1 MKKIIKAVNKAIEQY
16 NDYYTHVMDEMPS
29 TYSADPDLT
38 EEDMVRLT
46 EGLKSI
52 MKKRTMPLVDD
63 DVSPKELVGKIAG
76 LNEIIGNL
84 VEPDMEG
91 LYGEE
96 RLMYPDP
103 FILYILVEL
112 AKEPNN
118 DFFIKYGDELTLTRP
133 LERLYDLF
141 ESAGDTMECLI
152 LRRKIE
158 DMFRYIGFKS
168 VE

>member
-16 NDYYTHVMDEMPS
+16 NDYWIHITDETPT
-29 TYSADPDLT
+29 TYITDVT
-38 EEDMVRLT
+38 EEDMIRFR
-46 EGLKSI
+46 EGIKLI
-52 MKKRTMPLVDD
+52 TKKHAMPLVDD
-63 DVSPKELVGKIAG
+63 DISPQELIGKITG
-76 LNEIIGNL
+76 LNEIMRDI

-91 LYGEE
+91 LYGGE
-96 RLMYPDP
+96 RLIMPDQ
-103 FILYILVEL
+103 FILYIIVEL

-118 DFFIKYGDELTLTRP
+118 DFFVKYGDELTLTRP

-158 DMFRYIGFKS
+158 DMFQYIGFKG

>member
-16 NDYYTHVMDEMPS
+16 NDSWSHAMDEMAS
-29 TYSADPDLT
+29 TYSTLT
-38 EEDMVRLT
+38 EEDVVRVT
-46 EGLKSI
+46 EGFKSI
-52 MKKRTMPLVDD
+52 LKKSTLPLVDD
-63 DVSPKELVGKIAG
+63 DISPKELVSKITG
-76 LNEIIGNL
+76 LNKIMGNL

-118 DFFIKYGDELTLTRP
+118 DFFVEYGDELTLTRP

-158 DMFRYIGFKS
+158 DMFQYIGFRS

>member
-1 MKKIIKAVNKAIEQY
+1 MKKIIKAVNKAIKEY
-16 NDYYTHVMDEMPS
+16 NDYWIHIMDETPS
-29 TYSADPDLT
+29 TYDLA
-38 EEDMVRLT
+38 EEDMVRVM
-46 EGLKSI
+46 EGVKLV
-52 MKKRTMPLVDD
+52 MKKRAMPLVDD
-63 DVSPKELVGKIAG
+63 DISPKELVGKIAG

-96 RLMYPDP
+96 RVMSDQ
-103 FILYILVEL
+103 FILYIIVEL

-118 DFFIKYGDELTLTRP
+118 DFFVEYGDELTLTRP

-158 DMFRYIGFKS
+158 DMFQYIGFRS